1 MVQVEMSIDEIH
13 EATLEILKVIDSIA
27 KKLKIKYFMAYGS
40 LIGVVRHKGF
50 IPWDDDLDLM
60 MLREDYEKFLVYFA
74 EHEQELMP
82 YKIFT
87 NRNNK
92 DYPNMIARVCNVN
105 YPIQVENEIPCGMG
119 IFVDIYPIDPMGKSE
134 KKWKRIMRYRQQLIA
149 ACYYASRV
157 RFEKPK
163 KKYRSIDRYLLY
175 LYAKNKGIEYFKNK
189 LEKYKDKFDWENS
202 DYAGCIVW
210 EPELFDKNYFNDT
223 VRLPFCDMQVL
234 VPREYDSM
242 LRKSYGD
249 YMKLPPEKDRKPQH
263 KYKAY
268 RTKA

>member
-119 IFVDIYPIDPMGKSE
+119 IFVDIYPIDPK
-134 KKWKRIMRYRQQLIA
+134 
-149 ACYYASRV
+149 
-157 RFEKPK
+157 
-163 KKYRSIDRYLLY
+163 
-175 LYAKNKGIEYFKNK
+175 
-189 LEKYKDKFDWENS
+189 
-202 DYAGCIVW
+202 
-210 EPELFDKNYFNDT
+210 
-223 VRLPFCDMQVL
+223 
-234 VPREYDSM
+234 
-242 LRKSYGD
+242 
-249 YMKLPPEKDRKPQH
+249 
-263 KYKAY
+263 
-268 RTKA
+268 